1 MEGAGNWAVHRSMM
15 NVPNGASAN
24 WSANRP
30 IRLVTLQDDAG
41 ERSRNP
47 TQRTKIDPLAEVF
60 RFLSI

>member
-1 MEGAGNWAVHRSMM
+1 MM